1 MIIRDLENMTYKDQL
16 RELGLF
22 TLEKSMLGGDLIAIC
37 SCLMGGCREVRGRV
51 FLELHSSKKRGNRHK
66 LEHEKFS
73 LDIRKNA
80 CHVSGQTLAQI
91 SQRCCGISILG
102 DSQNSTGKDPEQP
115 SVTVPVLTERLD

>member
-1 MIIRDLENMTYKDQL
+1 MIIKDLENMTYKDQL

-22 TLEKSMLGGDLIAIC
+22 TLEKSMLGGDLIALR
-37 SCLMGGCREVRGRV
+37 SFLMGGCREVRSRV

-66 LEHEKFS
+66 LKHEKFS

-80 CHVSGQTLAQI
+80 CHVGGQTLAQI
-91 SQRCCGISILG
+91 SQRCGISILG